1 MLYICGRW
9 CSRARRCLQGS
20 RASEADDMQRRSRA
34 LAAGRPMGREGK
46 NLSKNFQKMPFK
58 SLRNH
63 KNPYKQRDCGQCGRT
78 MVEQSDP
85 SHLYIYASC
94 VCVRARKGMWYGR
107 HAGRTAD
114 TSGAQPGIAARHRS
128 SQAHGCRAAGMP
140 KTPRGVDHRRKVQQY
155 NSHMRGL
162 YF

>member
-20 RASEADDMQRRSRA
+20 MASAADDMQRRSRA

-46 NLSKNFQKMPFK
+46 TFPKIFQKMPFK
-58 SLRNH
+58 SLWNH
-63 KNPYKQRDCGQCGRT
+63 KNPDKQRDCGQCGRT

-94 VCVRARKGMWYGR
+94 VCVRARKGDVVRQACRMIGR
-107 HAGRTAD
+107 HFRRT
-114 TSGAQPGIAARHRS
+114 ARHRS
-128 SQAHGCRAAGMP
+128 SQAHGRRAAGMP
-140 KTPRGVDHRRKVQQY
+140 KTPGGVDHRRKVQQY

-162 YF
+162 PF

>member
-20 RASEADDMQRRSRA
+20 MASAADDMQRRSRA

-46 NLSKNFQKMPFK
+46 TFPKIFQKMPFK
-58 SLRNH
+58 SLWNH
-63 KNPYKQRDCGQCGRT
+63 KKPHKQRDCEQCGRT

-94 VCVRARKGMWYGR
+94 VCVRARRGCGTAGMQDDWPTLQAHSQVSQLAGTWAQGGR
-107 HAGRTAD
+107 HAQD
-114 TSGAQPGIAARHRS
+114 
-128 SQAHGCRAAGMP
+128 
-140 KTPRGVDHRRKVQQY
+140 PRGR
-155 NSHMRGL
+155 
-162 YF
+162 